1 LVIKRNISSTV
12 GKPLSSKHIKIWQTV
27 LAIPAGKVACYG
39 QIADLAGLPGRA
51 RLVGQALAAVPIKG
65 WQGQTVPWY
74 RVINAQGRIS
84 LAADSENFARQRDL
98 LQAEEVVV
106 RGARIKLKDFQWQ
119 PDLAELLFVLTH

>member
-1 LVIKRNISSTV
+1 M
-12 GKPLSSKHIKIWQTV
+12 
-27 LAIPAGKVACYG
+27 
-39 QIADLAGLPGRA
+39 
-51 RLVGQALAAVPIKG
+51 
-65 WQGQTVPWY
+65 PWY

>member
-1 LVIKRNISSTV
+1 
-12 GKPLSSKHIKIWQTV
+12 
-27 LAIPAGKVACYG
+27 
-39 QIADLAGLPGRA
+39 
-51 RLVGQALAAVPIKG
+51 
-65 WQGQTVPWY
+65 VPWY